1 VESAVAM
8 LLRQPELAQQFDE
21 SAYSRLETASE
32 CELLLAI
39 LHFIV
44 AGEVN
49 SPVMLLASWQDKPE
63 FDLLRELIEQEQL
76 LDVSELPDEFSGVI
90 NTLLRLV
97 ETQSEQRLR
106 ADLLGKP
113 FEEMSPAERD
123 MLRKLVKIGPQR

>member
-1 VESAVAM
+1 
-8 LLRQPELAQQFDE
+8 
-21 SAYSRLETASE
+21 
-32 CELLLAI
+32 
-39 LHFIV
+39 
-44 AGEVN
+44 VN

-97 ETQSEQRLR
+97 EIQSEQRLR